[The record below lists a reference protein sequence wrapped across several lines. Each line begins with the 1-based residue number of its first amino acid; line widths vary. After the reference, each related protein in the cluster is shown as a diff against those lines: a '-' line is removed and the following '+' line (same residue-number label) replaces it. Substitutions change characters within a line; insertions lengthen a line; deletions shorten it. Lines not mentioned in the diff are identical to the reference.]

1 MSVSV
6 HQRSLPKICVY
17 SLPLPLSNTHTHK
30 STHKPAGGSA
40 WRTADPSFP
49 GGGVAAGSSSA
60 DVIEGDREVFTVCAV
75 SARILSTSTPLRKR
89 WNLAFLGS
97 GSSGPANMNLLHW
110 ILPEHGQA
118 AVRFILRARE
128 ELADS
133 RVKDAGSIRIQM
145 LVIGEDSVGDILWC
159 TLTVLAPA
167 SRAAQHSGLSAILLE
182 VRFDAPA
189 SQQHAATPA
198 GPAPQASFVAAQ
210 KEGWEGVFR
219 MDALHSTVTTREWLP
234 QSRHVRKSFGG
245 PLAQT
250 TECDP
255 QLEVAVDSVLQSV
268 DSQKKVG
275 FLSGWGDALLDR
287 VASCVMWAACMRHT
301 FVPDAHTDASVG
313 CGKEHVSA
321 GKGAVSL
328 AKRGT
333 AQIHFGMRAPKMLAS
348 LSTPWYVC
356 CSVCCIVSYMVC
368 CSGCWCPL
376 LRLGV
381 CVAMRAT
388 VCATVCDAV
397 CTAVYACSVC
407 WDLLLLLGVCV

>member
-1 MSVSV
+1 
-6 HQRSLPKICVY
+6 L
-17 SLPLPLSNTHTHK
+17 
-30 STHKPAGGSA
+30 
-40 WRTADPSFP
+40 RTADPSFP
-49 GGGVAAGSSSA
+49 GGGAAAGSSSA

-75 SARILSTSTPLRKR
+75 SARILSTSAPLRKR

-189 SQQHAATPA
+189 SQQHAATSA
-198 GPAPQASFVAAQ
+198 GPASQASFVEVQ
-210 KEGWEGVFR
+210 TEGWEGVFR
-219 MDALHSTVTTREWLP
+219 MDALSSTVTVREWLP
-234 QSRHVRKSFGG
+234 QFRHVRKSFGG
-245 PLAQT
+245 PPAQT
-250 TECDP
+250 TD
-255 QLEVAVDSVLQSV
+255 QEVAISSVLRLA
-268 DSQKKVG
+268 DRQKKLG
-275 FLSGWGDALLDR
+275 LFSGGVDALLDR

-301 FVPDAHTDASVG
+301 FVPDAHTNASVG
-313 CGKEHVSA
+313 SGKEHVSA
-321 GKGAVSL
+321 GKEAVVP

-333 AQIHFGMRAPKMLAS
+333 AQIHLGMRAPRMLLS

-356 CSVCCIVSYMVC
+356 CSVFCSVC
-368 CSGCWCPL
+368 CSAC
-376 LRLGV
+376 
-381 CVAMRAT
+381 
-388 VCATVCDAV
+388 
-397 CTAVYACSVC
+397 CSVC
-407 WDLLLLLGVCV
+407 CSVQRKKCCLLESKWKIKYDLLAVCIVVWVRVCWCACWNLLHVLCLFVCACLRCSVRCNVC